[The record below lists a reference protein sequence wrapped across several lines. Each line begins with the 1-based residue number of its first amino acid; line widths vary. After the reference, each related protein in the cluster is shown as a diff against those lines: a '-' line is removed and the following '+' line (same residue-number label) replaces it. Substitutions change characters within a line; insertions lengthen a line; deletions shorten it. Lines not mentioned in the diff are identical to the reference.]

1 MERLTLKQQQF
12 RREEE
17 GESKQAKKNQ
27 RKDSTK
33 YPRLLTDDLET
44 MIHMSS
50 TAIHKNDQSQ
60 GLGFIRSS
68 RFIGY
73 EPKTRSES
81 NKKFKATSDAPCN
94 PSDSPPPPANVNA
107 KRAV

>member
-33 YPRLLTDDLET
+33 YPRLLTDDLDT
-44 MIHMSS
+44 MIHIAS
-50 TAIHKNDQSQ
+50 TTIYKNDKSQ

-68 RFIGY
+68 RCIGY
-73 EPKTRSES
+73 EPKTRPLTR
-81 NKKFKATSDAPCN
+81 K
-94 PSDSPPPPANVNA
+94 
-107 KRAV
+107 